1 MYLDDAVKNT
11 EQFEGRV
18 NHMYLDS
25 KGNVTVAVGLMIPT
39 TAAAL
44 NLPFKRRGLGQDFP
58 ASQLE
63 ILDDYNRVKAA
74 SVGHVATY
82 YHNAESVILED
93 AEIDSQL
100 LSWLKGLDQELAA
113 HFPKYNDW
121 PAPAKL
127 AYLDMA
133 YNLGTGRLFREYP
146 RMNAAAAI
154 EAFMQCAAE
163 CGRESGDP
171 AFDRR
176 NAWTRQMFRAA
187 WTMRNTVRPDA
198 AAIPLG

>member
-113 HFPKYNDW
+113 STREVGLLGYGLQPWHRATLPRV
-121 PAPAKL
+121 PAH
-127 AYLDMA
+127 
-133 YNLGTGRLFREYP
+133 
-146 RMNAAAAI
+146 
-154 EAFMQCAAE
+154 E
-163 CGRESGDP
+163 CGGGDRGVYAVRGGVRQRE
-171 AFDRR
+171 RR
-176 NAWTRQMFRAA
+176 SS
-187 WTMRNTVRPDA
+187 V
-198 AAIPLG
+198 